1 MRARI
6 VVADDDAD
14 VLRLVA
20 FVLRREGHTV
30 LEARSGEE
38 ALALI
43 RRARPDLVVLDLRMP
58 PGPDGLEVVRALAR
72 DETVEPLPVIMLSA
86 SAQRAEVEAGL
97 SAGVAAYVAK
107 PFAPA
112 QFARVVADV
121 LAEHGR
127 ADGPDGADGPA
138 GPAGAEPGAPA
149 EG

>member
-1 MRARI
+1 MSARI

-14 VLRLVA
+14 ILRLVA
-20 FVLRREGHTV
+20 FVLRRGGHTV

-43 RRARPDLVVLDLRMP
+43 RRERPDLAVLDLRMP
-58 PGPDGLEVVRALAR
+58 GLDGLEVVRALAQ
-72 DETVEPLPVIMLSA
+72 DETVEPLPLIMLSA

-107 PFAPA
+107 PFTP
-112 QFARVVADV
+112 QQLARVVAEV

-127 ADGPDGADGPA
+127 PDRPDGPVADT
-138 GPAGAEPGAPA
+138 PAGA
-149 EG
+149 